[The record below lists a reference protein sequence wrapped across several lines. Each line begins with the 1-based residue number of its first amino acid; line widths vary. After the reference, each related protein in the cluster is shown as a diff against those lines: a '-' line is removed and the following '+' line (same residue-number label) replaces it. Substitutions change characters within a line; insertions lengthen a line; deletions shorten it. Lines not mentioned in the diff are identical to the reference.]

1 MLGERSMK
9 KITNCMEIS
18 VKECLDKLIEESNGC
33 KCEKCRYD
41 MMAIALN
48 NLKPYYVT
56 THLGEVITKI
66 KNMEQQSEANIVV
79 EVTKAIKKVHM
90 SPNH

>member
-9 KITNCMEIS
+9 KITNCMDIS

-90 SPNH
+90 SPKH

>member
-48 NLKPYYVT
+48 NLQPYYGT

-90 SPNH
+90 SPKH

>member
-90 SPNH
+90 SPKH

>member
-18 VKECLDKLIEESNGC
+18 VKECLDKLIEDSNGC

-90 SPNH
+90 SPKH

>member
-1 MLGERSMK
+1 MLGERSKK

-90 SPNH
+90 SPKH

>member
-48 NLKPYYVT
+48 NLKPHV
-56 THLGEVITKI
+56 
-66 KNMEQQSEANIVV
+66 A
-79 EVTKAIKKVHM
+79 
-90 SPNH
+90 

>member
-1 MLGERSMK
+1 MI

-18 VKECLDKLIEESNGC
+18 VKECLDRLLVDNIRF
-33 KCEKCRYD
+33 KCEKCRND

-56 THLGEVITKI
+56 TQFGEIMTKI
-66 KNMEQQSEANIVV
+66 KHMEQQNEANIVV
-79 EVTKAIKKVHM
+79 EVTKAINKVHM
-90 SPNH
+90 SPKH